1 MLESNLLHK
10 EEIINAEQLA
20 AISEFEKSKPMSVHW
35 ELKTILYLGILLLTS
50 GIGILIYLNIDTIGH
65 QTILALILLS
75 CGGCFYYAYKNRLPY
90 SNEPVTF
97 PSPLF
102 DYIILLGCMLFAI
115 FIGYLQYQYSPFG
128 KHYGFATLIPTG
140 LFFVCA
146 YLFDHKGILSLAIT
160 GLAAWAGV
168 TVTPLQ
174 LLNDNDFSSLTI
186 VIAAIILGITLVGF
200 SKLSYNRNIKK
211 HFDFSY
217 NNFAANILFVGTLA
231 ALFTFDL
238 KFISFL
244 FLALVCFYYIK
255 YAITNQSFLF
265 LLLSVIYGYIGLTY
279 GFFNLL
285 IHAANEASLML
296 GFFYIAASCAG
307 VILFFIYYK
316 RILGIKK

>member
-10 EEIINAEQLA
+10 EEIINAEQLT
-20 AISEFEKSKPMSVHW
+20 AIAEFEKSKPMSVHW

-128 KHYGFATLIPTG
+128 NHYGFATLIPTV

-186 VIAAIILGITLVGF
+186 IFTAISIGITLVAF
-200 SKLSYNRNIKK
+200 SKVSYKRNIKK

-217 NNFAANILFVGTLA
+217 NNFAANILFVGALA

-244 FLALVCFYYIK
+244 FITLICFYYIK
-255 YAITNQSFLF
+255 YAIANQSFLF

-279 GFFNLL
+279 CFFNLI

-296 GFFYIAASCAG
+296 GFFYVAASCAG
-307 VILFFIYYK
+307 VILFFIFYK

>member
-1 MLESNLLHK
+1 MVESNLLHK
-10 EEIINAEQLA
+10 EEIISTEQLNAIA
-20 AISEFEKSKPMSVHW
+20 AFEKSKPMSVHW

-102 DYIILLGCMLFAI
+102 DYIILLGTMLFAI
-115 FIGYLQYQYSPFG
+115 FIGYVQYQYSPFG
-128 KHYGFATLIPTG
+128 NHYGFATLLPTVV
-140 LFFVCA
+140 FFVSA

-160 GLAAWAGV
+160 GVAAWAGV

-174 LLNDNDFSSLTI
+174 LAKDNDFSSLTI
-186 VIAAIILGITLVGF
+186 IFTAIILGVSLVAF
-200 SKLSYNRNIKK
+200 ARLSYARNIKK
-211 HFDFSY
+211 HFDFTY

-231 ALFTFDL
+231 ALFSLDL
-238 KFISFL
+238 KFLSFI
-244 FLALVCFYYIK
+244 FLALICFYYIR
-255 YAITNQSFLF
+255 YAIAKQSFLF

-279 GFFNLL
+279 CFFNLL
-285 IHAANEASLML
+285 IHTANEISLMF
-296 GFFYIAASCAG
+296 GFLYVAASCAG
-307 VILFFIYYK
+307 VILFFIFHK